1 MKLDIILA
9 GVGGQGILSIATILG
24 DAALRNG
31 LFLKQAEVHGMS
43 QRGGDVQS
51 DLRISDSPIHSDLI
65 PLGGADLIV
74 SLEPME
80 ALRYIP
86 YLSPEGKIVTNTRP
100 FVNTTSYPEETV
112 LKAEREKF
120 CQVIAFDMDGLA
132 AEISAPR
139 AANIILLGAASVF
152 IPIAKEEILK
162 GIDAIFSCK
171 GEKIIE
177 ANYRAF
183 NAGRAEAQA
192 ILETSNVT
200 L

>member
-1 MKLDIILA
+1 MKLDMILA

-51 DLRISDSPIHSDLI
+51 DLRISDAPIHSDLI
-65 PLGGADLIV
+65 PLGSADMIV

-86 YLSPEGKIVTNTRP
+86 YLAPQGKIITNTRP
-100 FVNTTSYPEETV
+100 FINTSNYPKEED
-112 LKAEREKF
+112 LQRERER
-120 CQVIAFDMDGLA
+120 CGNVIAFDMDQLA
-132 AEISAPR
+132 AEICAPR
-139 AANIILLGAASVF
+139 AANIILLGAASIF
-152 IPIAKEEILK
+152 IPISEEEILK
-162 GIDAIFSCK
+162 GISAIFSRK

-183 NAGRAEAQA
+183 NAGRTKALTISESAKPQ
-192 ILETSNVT
+192 I
-200 L
+200 